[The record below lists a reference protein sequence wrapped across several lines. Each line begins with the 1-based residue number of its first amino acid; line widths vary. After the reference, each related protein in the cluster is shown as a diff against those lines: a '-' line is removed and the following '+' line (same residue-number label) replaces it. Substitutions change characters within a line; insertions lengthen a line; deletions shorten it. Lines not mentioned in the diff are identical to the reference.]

1 MKCEPGSGC
10 TTNVANA
17 TFELEVPGAVRL
29 TLQGPN
35 AATVQACDRFAH
47 IDPSFKIIKLKK
59 LREVGMDEE
68 VLLEVDLPEVDC
80 ATCLF
85 FSLSPNLL

>member
-1 MKCEPGSGC
+1 
-10 TTNVANA
+10 VANA

-47 IDPSFKIIKLKK
+47 IDPSFKILKLKK

-68 VLLEVDLPEVDC
+68 VLLESIC
-80 ATCLF
+80 RR
-85 FSLSPNLL
+85 